1 LVSFATFISLFL
13 QLSESDTLDSLW
25 KRKPLSKDKNMQL
38 KNDYLKLSNLL
49 AISAIGVGLLGCEPL
64 KDDNIDTSSDDTA
77 VDDTGVQ
84 DTGNQ
89 DTGNQDTGTPPAGD
103 AQLQGVITGP
113 DGHHLAGVTVRLGTG
128 ESTQSDASGQFSF
141 VGIAESDGV
150 IALFEKDE
158 FMSTTRIFDVVDGP
172 DRVQQVNMIRRANA
186 QVFDA
191 GSTVEVEL
199 QLGTNG
205 YLVLE
210 PESLVNAEGAV
221 AQGQATAYLTMINVQ
236 DRIALRA
243 SPGDFQAKMADGS
256 SAWLESFG
264 MSELLI
270 VDAQGEE
277 LFLADGKTAELAMDI
292 ILPIGGRGEAS
303 QSIPF
308 LIFDEATGLWVEEGT
323 GTTTDWSTYVFPID
337 EFGHWN
343 ADQSY
348 NTTCVKVRVED
359 SSGNPVSDLQVE
371 AMGLDYTNY
380 QDYFTNQAGD
390 AYMLVRRD
398 SQLQATV
405 YDQNGAALA
414 AQNIA
419 TPNVIGDCV
428 SIEAATGVPL
438 VATFSL

>member
-1 LVSFATFISLFL
+1 MQRKIDFL
-13 QLSESDTLDSLW
+13 
-25 KRKPLSKDKNMQL
+25 KI
-38 KNDYLKLSNLL
+38 SNLL
-49 AISAIGVGLLGCEPL
+49 AISAVGVGLLGCEPV
-64 KDDNIDTSSDDTA
+64 KDQNIDTGSNDTA
-77 VDDTGVQ
+77 VDDTGNQ
-84 DTGNQ
+84 DTGVQ

-113 DGHHLAGVTVRLGTG
+113 DGHRLAGVAVVLGTG
-128 ESTQSDASGQFSF
+128 ESTETDASGQFSF
-141 VGIAESDGV
+141 SGIAESDAV
-150 IALFEKDE
+150 IAVFDKEE
-158 FMSTTRIFDVVDGP
+158 FMTTTRVFDVVDGP
-172 DRVQQVNMIRRANA
+172 DRLQQVHMIRRAA
-186 QVFDA
+186 GQLFDA
-191 GSTVEVEL
+191 GSAVEVEL
-199 QLGTNG
+199 LLGTNG

-210 PESLVNAEGAV
+210 PESLVNAEGAL
-221 AQGQATAYLTMINVQ
+221 AQGQATAYLTMIDVQ

-292 ILPIGGRGEAS
+292 ILPVAGRGEAS

-308 LIFDEATGLWVEEGT
+308 LIFDEASGQWIEEGT
-323 GTTTDWSTYVFPID
+323 GTTSDWSTYVFPID
-337 EFGHWN
+337 ELGHWN
-343 ADQSY
+343 ADQAY

-359 SSGNPVSDLQVE
+359 SSGNPVPDVQVE
-371 AMGLDYTNY
+371 AMGLDYSNY
-380 QDYFTNQAGD
+380 YDHFTNQAGS

-419 TPNVIGDCV
+419 TPNMIGDCE
-428 SIEAATGVPL
+428 SIEAAVGVPL